1 MSAARQRR
9 IVAALAILAGALS
22 GAAPAAAC
30 AVCYGDPDSAMSA
43 GLNNA
48 VLFLLGVVVVVQVGF
63 VALFLSIRRRGRERA
78 RRKASLEVIEGGA
91 H

>member
-1 MSAARQRR
+1 MSRAARR
-9 IVAALAILAGALS
+9 IAPTVLTALGAVFGAAL
-22 GAAPAAAC
+22 PAAAC

-48 VLFLLGVVVVVQVGF
+48 VLFLLAIVGVVQGGF
-63 VALFLSIRRRGRERA
+63 VALFVSIGRRARERA

-91 H
+91 R

>member
-1 MSAARQRR
+1 MIRFLRRTVAAITLFVGCLLASAAP
-9 IVAALAILAGALS
+9 V
-22 GAAPAAAC
+22 AAC
-30 AVCYGDPDSAMSA
+30 AVCYGDPDSPMSA

-48 VLFLLGVVVVVQVGF
+48 VLFLLGVVALVQLGF
-63 VALFLSIRRRGRERA
+63 IALFVGIRRRGKERE

>member
-1 MSAARQRR
+1 MRVSRPFLLFALAALSSAV
-9 IVAALAILAGALS
+9 IVAT
-22 GAAPAAAC
+22 PAAAC
-30 AVCYGDPDSAMSA
+30 AVCYGDPDAAMSA

-48 VLFLLGVVVVVQVGF
+48 VAFLLGIVAVVQVGF
-63 VALFLSIRRRGRERA
+63 VALFWSFRRRAKERA

>member
-1 MSAARQRR
+1 
-9 IVAALAILAGALS
+9 
-22 GAAPAAAC
+22 
-30 AVCYGDPDSAMSA
+30 MSA

-48 VLFLLGVVVVVQVGF
+48 VAFLLGIVAVVQVGF
-63 VALFLSIRRRGRERA
+63 VALFWSFRRRAKERA

>member
-1 MSAARQRR
+1 MRR
-9 IVAALAILAGALS
+9 AVTRLAGALVFAAWALAS
-22 GAAPAAAC
+22 AAPAAAC
-30 AVCYGDPDSAMSA
+30 AVCYGDPDSPMSA

-48 VLFLLGVVVVVQVGF
+48 VLFLLGVVVLVQAGF
-63 VALFLSIRRRGRERA
+63 IALFVSIRRRGKERE

>member
-1 MSAARQRR
+1 VSRATRR
-9 IVAALAILAGALS
+9 IVLAVLTALGAVLAAAS
-22 GAAPAAAC
+22 PAMAC

-48 VLFLLGVVVVVQVGF
+48 VLFLLAVVAVVQGGF
-63 VALFLSIRRRGRERA
+63 VALFLSIRRRTRERA

>member
-1 MSAARQRR
+1 MVRR
-9 IVAALAILAGALS
+9 IVAPVLAALALALAA
-22 GAAPAAAC
+22 AAPAAAC

-48 VLFLLGVVVVVQVGF
+48 VLFLLGVVVLVQAGF
-63 VALFLSIRRRGRERA
+63 VTLFLSIRRRARERA

>member
-1 MSAARQRR
+1 MARG
-9 IVAALAILAGALS
+9 IVVPVLAALTLAAAT
-22 GAAPAAAC
+22 AAPAAAC

-48 VLFLLGVVVVVQVGF
+48 VLFLLGVVAVVQVGF
-63 VALFLSIRRRGRERA
+63 VALFLSIRRRARERA